1 MNTQFHFASS
11 VALTLVHSVWQLAL
25 IALLAAT
32 SFSLLPK
39 TIANAAWR
47 HSLGMVWLSSM
58 LVAPVIT
65 FSFYWLQPSY
75 SMDSS
80 QGVLP
85 MFGALMNQAI
95 VPMERSPK
103 PWMDWAMVFASQ
115 IWLIGV
121 IVMLMR
127 QVGGWRLLRRIE
139 AEPFKA
145 LPPEWQQRVEYLRLT
160 MRIQRTVIVRL
171 ADGAASPFT
180 AFAIRPIIW
189 LPLTLLTHLPPEQIE
204 ALLAHE
210 LAHIRRLDWCWNAMQ
225 CVIEALLFYH
235 PAMWWLSGR
244 IRQEREH
251 ACDDFAVA
259 VSGDAIALA
268 EALTAVQR
276 QRQPLISPLNST
288 SLRAGLSL
296 RANGGYLMKRI
307 VHLLSGTP
315 SKKNWLVPSA
325 LVMLLCSGTLVAM
338 QVEAPQR
345 LLTNLTTEISSTGE
359 LTPGNYREYT
369 ANYLFDKQR
378 YYRISMDQQGRVD
391 EVYKENG
398 ENKPMTA
405 QARTWLDN
413 VTKMAATN
421 VAPEQPESAQ
431 ALASSTLPPP
441 PPLPPLP
448 PSPPLPPMPP
458 EPLAS
463 LSASDSTEFQA
474 LIRSIQADAQLIAI
488 TGSPV
493 IAVRSSFHGSVH
505 IWDALDF
512 RIWGIDDADGGK
524 AKFKMVFA
532 GPKARAMVDYSGKT
546 VNGKWTTQSMEI
558 SPITK

>member
-1 MNTQFHFASS
+1 MMNAQLNFASA
-11 VALTLVHSVWQLAL
+11 VALALVHSVWQLAL
-25 IALLAAT
+25 IALLAAMST
-32 SFSLLPK
+32 WLLPK
-39 TIANAAWR
+39 TIATAAWR
-47 HSLGMVWLSSM
+47 HTLSMVWLIIM
-58 LVAPVIT
+58 LAAPLIT
-65 FSFYWLQPSY
+65 FSFYWSQPSHLIETL
-75 SMDSS
+75 
-80 QGVLP
+80 QGVHP
-85 MFGALMNQAI
+85 MFDGLMNQTI
-95 VPMERSPK
+95 VITGRSSK
-103 PWMDWAMVFASQ
+103 PWMDWAMVCAAQ

-127 QVGGWRLLRRIE
+127 QFGGWLLIRRVE
-139 AEPFKA
+139 AEPFRA
-145 LPPEWQQRVEYLRLT
+145 LPPEWQQRVEALRLA

-171 ADGAASPFT
+171 ADRAASPFT

-189 LPLTLLTHLPPEQIE
+189 LPLTLLTHLPSEQIE

-225 CVIEALLFYH
+225 CLIEALLFYH

-251 ACDDFAVA
+251 ACDDLAVA
-259 VSGDAIALA
+259 VCGDAIALA

-325 LVMLLCSGTLVAM
+325 LLMLLCSGTLVAM
-338 QVEAPQR
+338 QIEAPQR
-345 LLTNLTTEISSTGE
+345 LLTNLMTDISSTGE

-369 ANYLFDKQR
+369 ASYLLDKQR

-413 VTKMAATN
+413 VAKMAATN
-421 VAPEQPESAQ
+421 IAPMQ
-431 ALASSTLPPP
+431 LVSTQDL
-441 PPLPPLP
+441 PLPPLP
-448 PSPPLPPMPP
+448 PPPP
-458 EPLAS
+458 EPPPL
-463 LSASDSTEFQA
+463 LSASASPEIQA
-474 LIRSIQADAQLIAI
+474 LMRSIQSDARLIAI

-493 IAVRSSFHGSVH
+493 VAEKSSFHGSV
-505 IWDALDF
+505 
-512 RIWGIDDADGGK
+512 RIWGAWDFRLWGIEDADGAK
-524 AKFKMVFA
+524 ARFNMTFA
-532 GPKARAMVDYSGKT
+532 GPKGRATVAYVGKT
-546 VNGKWTTQSMEI
+546 VGGTVGIWQAQTMEI
-558 SPITK
+558 SPLTK